1 MFHCKKN
8 DDNDLYL
15 SYLLRN
21 TLKGQEGLSRG
32 QNNKFYLALNQIK
45 KRNEKI
51 YNQEEKNKDRRK
63 LSFHS
68 ISK

>member
-1 MFHCKKN
+1 MFHGKKN

-32 QNNKFYLALNQIK
+32 QNNKFYLALNQVKKKEMKKSIIK
-45 KRNEKI
+45 K
-51 YNQEEKNKDRRK
+51 
-63 LSFHS
+63 
-68 ISK
+68 